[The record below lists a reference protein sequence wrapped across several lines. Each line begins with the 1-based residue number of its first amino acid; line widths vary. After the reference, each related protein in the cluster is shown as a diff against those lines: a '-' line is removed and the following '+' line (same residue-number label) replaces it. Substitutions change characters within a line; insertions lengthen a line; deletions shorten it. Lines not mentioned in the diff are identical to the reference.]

1 MDVKYKTE
9 LKKSRSR
16 LWIIYILLITILI
29 TSMLISMK
37 LGTAKIKIG
46 DIIKI
51 IFNKLFNLKLGGNI
65 KKSHIDII
73 HLIRGP
79 RIVLAAIVGMG
90 LSISGLV
97 MQGIVRNPIADP
109 YILGISSGASLGAT
123 LAISLGMGQFLG
135 DSYIGIFAFI
145 GAFLTALIVIFIG
158 NLRGRSDVTMLLLS
172 GVAINS
178 LATALSSLVIY
189 FSKEKEGIRN
199 ITYWLMGSFSGATW
213 KNNIIIGIIVGLTI
227 IFFYSQSRILNLM
240 LLGDEVALTLGTDL
254 SKIRIIYLLLISLN
268 VGLIVFASGVIGFI
282 GLIVPHVT
290 RMVFGSNHKNI
301 VILNTLIGG
310 IFVVIMDGF
319 SRSLIRGV
327 EIPIG
332 ILISIVGSPIFIYL
346 IFKQNKDLGGK
357 DSGN

>member
-1 MDVKYKTE
+1 MEENYKLN
-9 LKKSRSR
+9 LKKSRNR
-16 LWIIYILLITILI
+16 LWIIYILLIIMLI
-29 TSMLISMK
+29 TSMLISIG
-37 LGTAKIKIG
+37 LGTAKVKTG
-46 DIIKI
+46 EIIKI
-51 IFNKLFNLKLGGNI
+51 ILNKLFNTNYGENI
-65 KKSHIDII
+65 KKSHVDII
-73 HLIRGP
+73 YLIRGP

-90 LSISGLV
+90 LSITGLV

-123 LAISLGMGQFLG
+123 LAIALGIGQFLG
-135 DSYIGIFAFI
+135 ENYIGVFAFL
-145 GAFLTALIVIFIG
+145 GALLTALIVIFIG

-178 LATALSSLVIY
+178 LATALSSLIIY

-213 KNNIIIGIIVGLTI
+213 KTTIIIGLVVGFTI

-240 LLGDEVALTLGTDL
+240 LLGDEVSLTLGTDL
-254 SKIRIIYLLLISLN
+254 SKIRIMYLVLISLN
-268 VGLIVFASGVIGFI
+268 VGLIVFASGVIGFV
-282 GLIVPHVT
+282 GLIVPHIT
-290 RMVFGSNHKNI
+290 RMIFGPNHKNI
-301 VILNTLIGG
+301 VILNSLIGG
-310 IFVVIMDGF
+310 IFVVIMDGI

-332 ILISIVGSPIFIYL
+332 ILISIIGSPIFIYL
-346 IFKQNKDLGGK
+346 IFKQNKVLGGK